1 MSKLKEFYGGVSITA
16 RLDFFIKAESEEE
29 AKEKIMEACC
39 LDLKLQ
45 DENGENLKDFEI
57 NSIDWELINQ
67 SRKGNVSQSYIE
79 DFEIEE
85 LEE

>member
-16 RLDFFIKAESEEE
+16 RLDFSIKAESEEE

-39 LDLKLQ
+39 LELSLQ
-45 DENGENLKDFEI
+45 DEKGEELKGFEI
-57 NSIDWELINQ
+57 NSIDWELVDNA
-67 SRKGNVSQSYIE
+67 RKGNVMQSYID

-85 LEE
+85 LKE